1 MIMFAAISPS
11 LIVDGSLWLLAAFS
25 IATWS
30 LILIKAVQHGRVVIA
45 NRRFAGAFWR
55 ASSLPVAAGLA
66 RAPAGPAARLAH
78 AGFRALDEAAGPA
91 GQHDLAHS
99 GSRQELLERYLR
111 QQIQKEKRRLESG
124 LSLLASIGSTAPFVG
139 LFGTVWG
146 IMHALTEIGRAG
158 SATLDVVAGPIGE
171 ALVATGIGIAVAVP
185 AVLGYNL
192 FLRRLKLIWA
202 DLDDFANDFV
212 NLARRSAFRLDGEG
226 V

>member
-1 MIMFAAISPS
+1 MFAHIPPT
-11 LIVDGSLWLLAAFS
+11 LIVDGALWLLAAFS
-25 IATWS
+25 VATWS
-30 LILIKAVQHGRVVIA
+30 LILIKAWQHGRVTLA

-55 ASSLPVAAGLA
+55 ASNLPAAAELA
-66 RAPAGPAARLAH
+66 RVPGGPAARLAQ
-78 AGFRALDEAAGPA
+78 AGFRALDEAADQA
-91 GQHDLAHS
+91 GGQDLEHS

-124 LSLLASIGSTAPFVG
+124 LSVLASIGSTAPFVG

-158 SATLDVVAGPIGE
+158 SASLEVVAGPIGE

-212 NLARRSAFRLDGEG
+212 NLARRSAFRPDGG
-226 V
+226 GA